1 MEVELHI
8 HLKYTTYSKSHNFI
22 NIQIGLN
29 IILNIL
35 NKPYQIYFLSI
46 SIHIFVYTT
55 NSKPLSF
62 INMQIRLHIIL
73 NKINKSY
80 QVYQYLHSHKWAK
93 S

>member
-35 NKPYQIYFLSI
+35 NKPYQVYLYPFLFI
-46 SIHIFVYTT
+46 S
-55 NSKPLSF
+55 SF
-62 INMQIRLHIIL
+62 TQEIQNHLV
-73 NKINKSY
+73 S
-80 QVYQYLHSHKWAK
+80 
-93 S
+93 